1 MFGFLTRSNVKK
13 LSVSVL
19 TLLLLVSVQLSC
31 CAQWSPP
38 VGDPPPGDPQPAGP
52 PPEHSIAWLKSLP
65 DNTTLSESIIDKV
78 VTRTFPE
85 FGYFYVEELDG
96 AMGIRVASVA
106 SPDPG
111 DVITIASGTMK
122 TYRGQRY
129 LDNSS
134 YTISEHNRATKP
146 VGMTNKTMGGGDFL
160 YEVGPPIVGQQG
172 LWDGAGLN
180 NIGKLIRVWGK
191 VTEIIDYGNGTWYY
205 YIDDGSGVD
214 LAVDL
219 EVAPN
224 QGIPLAVNVGDQVAV
239 TGISSCLTVDGY
251 LIRVLRPVAPTVKI
265 ARAAGQ
271 GSPASKS
278 PIKLTVT
285 FSEPVTGFDQTD
297 IVISGTAAPTGKTA
311 VDTGD
316 HKTFNVEISGM
327 SKKGNVGVN
336 ISYGTSNSSYYGEK
350 SLALPSLFIIDY
362 SAYLPFRTINARE
375 GVGGPGRH
383 PKKPVMK

>member
-1 MFGFLTRSNVKK
+1 MKK
-13 LSVSVL
+13 TSISML

-31 CAQWSPP
+31 FAQWSPQ
-38 VGDPPPGDPQPAGP
+38 VGDPPPGPPQPAGP

-65 DNTTLSESIIDKV
+65 DDTALSESIVDKV

-96 AMGIRVASVA
+96 AMGIRVASVS

-111 DVITIASGTMK
+111 DIITIASGTMK

-134 YTISEHNRATKP
+134 YTISEHNRSTKP
-146 VGMTNKTMGGGDFL
+146 VGLTNKTMGGGDFL

-172 LWDGAGLN
+172 LWDGSGLN

-191 VTEIIDYGNGTWYY
+191 VTEIWQGTPPDPVPYY
-205 YIDDGSGVD
+205 WIDDGSGVD
-214 LAVDL
+214 LAVDP
-219 EVAPN
+219 EVAQY
-224 QGIPLAVNVGDQVAV
+224 QGIPLIYQVGDFVTV
-239 TGISSCLTVDGY
+239 TGISSCLTVDDY
-251 LIRVLRPVAPTVKI
+251 LVRVLRPCAPTVKT
-265 ARAAGQ
+265 AKSAGQ
-271 GSPASKS
+271 SDPASKS

-297 IVISGTAAPTGKTA
+297 IAISGSAAPTGKTV
-311 VDTGD
+311 VDSGD

-327 SKKGNVGVN
+327 SKKGTVGIN
-336 ISYGTSNSSYYGEK
+336 IYYGAANSSYYGEK
-350 SLALPSLFIIDY
+350 SLALPAQFAINY
-362 SAYLPFRTINARE
+362 SAYLPFRTIGARE
-375 GVGGPGRH
+375 GVSAPGRH
-383 PKKPVMK
+383 PKKPVR